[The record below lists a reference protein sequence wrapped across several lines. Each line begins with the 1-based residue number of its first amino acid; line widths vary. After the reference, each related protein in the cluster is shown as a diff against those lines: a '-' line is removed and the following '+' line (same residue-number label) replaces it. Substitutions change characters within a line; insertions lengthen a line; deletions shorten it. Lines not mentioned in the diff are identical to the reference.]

1 MGEGTL
7 DQLAGDLP
15 PVAALL
21 WRPASWVRQQIMA
34 ALRDAGFDDVLPA
47 HLSVLQH
54 PGPDGQRPGLLATRT
69 NLSKQA
75 MNHLLRQLERGGYI
89 VREPDPE
96 DGRSRLVR
104 LTEQGRAAV
113 EVIGEAVRKIETSWV
128 ELLGVRAHRD
138 LQRALQALVSALDD
152 GP

>member
-1 MGEGTL
+1 
-7 DQLAGDLP
+7 
-15 PVAALL
+15 
-21 WRPASWVRQQIMA
+21 MA
-34 ALRDAGFDDVLPA
+34 ALRDAGYDDVLPG
-47 HLSVLQH
+47 HLGVLQH

-75 MNHLLRQLERGGYI
+75 MNHLLRQLELGGYI

-113 EVIGEAVRKIETSWV
+113 EVIDEAVRKIEASWV
-128 ELLGVRAHRD
+128 ELLGVRGHRD
-138 LQRALQALVSALDD
+138 LQRALQTLVSVLDD